1 MKKWYESKT
10 IWINL
15 IAVVLEVGN
24 ALMTNPIIPTKFA
37 GVLTVVV
44 TVLNIILRTISSTT
58 ISK

>member
-24 ALMTNPIIPTKFA
+24 ALMTNPIIPARFA
-37 GVLTVVV
+37 GALTLVV